1 MNLFVKYSTAW
12 DLVIS
17 EITKVNTLK
26 WFRLWEAEGSRAFP
40 VIGSWNKCIGLKP
53 CGFLKRNIIIKM
65 QNNKL
70 MCSHVIAQINVFTCN
85 SHIWIRLPPAYYI
98 VSMVTDQMT
107 SSQISFSYQPQQKPT
122 TLLISDITNKANN
135 SILTLLKC

>member
-1 MNLFVKYSTAW
+1 MYWAQTLWFLENKYNYKNA
-12 DLVIS
+12 
-17 EITKVNTLK
+17 K
-26 WFRLWEAEGSRAFP
+26 
-40 VIGSWNKCIGLKP
+40 
-53 CGFLKRNIIIKM
+53 
-65 QNNKL
+65 Q
-70 MCSHVIAQINVFTCN
+70 QINVFTCN
-85 SHIWIRLPPAYYI
+85 SHILIRLPPAYYI

>member
-12 DLVIS
+12 DLIIS

-26 WFRLWEAEGSRAFP
+26 WFWLWEARGSRAFP
-40 VIGSWNKCIGLKP
+40 VIGSWNKCIGLKSY
-53 CGFLKRNIIIKM
+53 GFLKMNIIIKM

-70 MCSHVIAQINVFTCN
+70 ICSYVIAIFE
-85 SHIWIRLPPAYYI
+85 SDYYLPTTLCLWHL
-98 VSMVTDQMT
+98 TDQMT
-107 SSQISFSYQPQQKPT
+107 SSQISFSYQPQQNPT

>member
-1 MNLFVKYSTAW
+1 MYWAQTLWFLENKYNYKNA
-12 DLVIS
+12 
-17 EITKVNTLK
+17 K
-26 WFRLWEAEGSRAFP
+26 
-40 VIGSWNKCIGLKP
+40 
-53 CGFLKRNIIIKM
+53 
-65 QNNKL
+65 Q
-70 MCSHVIAQINVFTCN
+70 QINVFTCN
-85 SHIWIRLPPAYYI
+85 SDILIRLPPAYYI